1 MKPLFD
7 YFIEQLNLAT
17 GLTYRGNYIFK
28 FFEDKMTV
36 YDVITGTLVTDEIEY
51 TPVGILSKTPVT
63 FVEKNQRVDW
73 LVEIGIAVRIE
84 GDEYDASTD
93 LDYANIQSVI
103 DDLQGSSLTLSGK
116 KYSVKVD
123 KEPNYQGYNIL
134 GNSKYAILT
143 VVLNVTEMSSGYF
156 GQDWT
161 IEIDDVEVDFTDVS
175 ISTTKRF
182 YTADNK
188 STLDNDYNKP
198 NGRAVVIELTMNYND
213 ESTLLAEVMAS
224 ANLKTNHTVDMTL
237 GEDTWNYAVTVES
250 APMSLTK
257 GGVMQIT
264 LRFVEV

>member
-84 GDEYDASTD
+84 GDEYDVSTD

-103 DDLQGSSLTLSGK
+103 DDIQGSSLTLSGK

-143 VVLNVTEMSSGYF
+143 VVLNITEMSSGYF

-161 IEIDDVEVDFTDVS
+161 IEVDDVEVDFTDVS

-264 LRFVEV
+264 LRFV

>member
-7 YFIEQLNLAT
+7 YIIEQLNLAE

-36 YDVITGTLVTDEIEY
+36 YDPIEGTLVNDEIEY
-51 TPVGILSKTPVT
+51 SPVAILSKTPVT

-103 DDLQGSSLTLSGK
+103 DDIQGSSLTLSGK

-143 VVLNVTEMSSGYF
+143 VVLNVTEMISGYF

-161 IEIDDVEVDFTDVS
+161 VEVDDAEVDFTDIS
-175 ISTTKRF
+175 ITTTKRF
-182 YTADNK
+182 YTADDK
-188 STLDNDYNKP
+188 SALDNDYNKP
-198 NGRAVVIELTMNYND
+198 IGRATVIELTMNYDD
-213 ESTLLAEVMAS
+213 ETTLLAEVMAS
-224 ANLKTNHTVDMTL
+224 AGLKTNHTIDMTL
-237 GEDTWNYAVTVES
+237 GETTWDYDVTVES

-264 LRFVEV
+264 LRFLEV